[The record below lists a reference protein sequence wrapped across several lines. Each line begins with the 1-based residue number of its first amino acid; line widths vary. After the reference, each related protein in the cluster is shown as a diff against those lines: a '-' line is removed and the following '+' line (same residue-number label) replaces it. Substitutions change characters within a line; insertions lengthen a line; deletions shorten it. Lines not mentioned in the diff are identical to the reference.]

1 MQEQPFQTDPNG
13 YDLPDGQTPPLS
25 DPTAN
30 AITWTASEYIAHHKS
45 TKWYVMLGLG
55 AVVLAAIIWLL
66 TKDEISAAVVIVG
79 AAFLGV
85 YGARPPR
92 ELQYQLS
99 PEALAIGQK
108 EYRLDEFRSFTVDDQ
123 QAFANINLMPL
134 KRFGAALTIY
144 FDPADEDEIIRI
156 LSSRLPI
163 EEHQSDPIDKLM
175 HRIRF

>member
-1 MQEQPFQTDPNG
+1 MQEQPFQTNPNEFNS
-13 YDLPDGQTPPLS
+13 PDAQTPPLP
-25 DPTAN
+25 DQNAN
-30 AITWTASEYIAHHKS
+30 AISWTASEYIAHHKS

-55 AVVLAAIIWLL
+55 ALFLAAIIWLL

-99 PEALAIGQK
+99 PEALVIGQK
-108 EYRLDEFRSFTVDDQ
+108 SYNLNEFRSFTVDDQ

-144 FDPADEDEIIRI
+144 FDPADEDAIISI
-156 LSSRLPI
+156 LSSRLPM
-163 EEHQSDPIDKLM
+163 EDHQSDPIDKLM